1 MKVFFLCGGVGKRMI
16 PITKDKFLLPF
27 LGKTL
32 LEHQIERAVEAG
44 VEEFVVVANAHNS
57 DQVREVFSIFPKVK
71 VQFALQKEARGM
83 ADALLEARRFLHGE
97 VLVVSPNDLVE
108 TSAYSNLI
116 QARKSS
122 DGFAYLLARRV
133 QEYFPGGYLI
143 VGNDGMLEHI
153 VEKPES
159 GTEPSDLI
167 NLVLHLHT
175 DMQEFL
181 KCVESVSTNS
191 DDAYERGLD
200 IVVKEGHH
208 VRVVEYDGLWQAIKY
223 PWHILGAMEQLLFQA
238 EGYVSSQAE
247 ISDRAVISGK
257 VIIES
262 GVRVFDNAVIRGP
275 CYIGR
280 DSIIGNGA
288 LVRDFAHIG
297 ERCVVGFGTE
307 IKHSY
312 IGDDCW
318 FHMNYMGD
326 SVVGSRCS
334 FGAGTVT
341 ANLRFDEGEVCVKIA
356 DKICGTGREK
366 LGAFIGDDSRTGV
379 NVSLMP
385 GVRVGPRAVVGSHVC
400 LSKDLGEDMA
410 AFAQGEV
417 RVMKRETALDFDK
430 RNDFRRKL
438 EG

>member
-1 MKVFFLCGGVGKRMI
+1 MKVFFLCGGVGKRMV
-16 PITKDKFLLPF
+16 PINKDKFLLTF

-44 VEEFVVVANAHNS
+44 VDEFVVVTSAHSS
-57 DQVREVFSIFPKVK
+57 DEVRKVFSIFPKVK

-83 ADALLEARRFLHGE
+83 ADALLEARQFLQGD
-97 VLVVSPNDLVE
+97 VLVVNPNDLVE

-122 DGFAYLLARRV
+122 DGFTYLLARRV

-143 VGNDGMLEHI
+143 VGNDGILEHI
-153 VEKPES
+153 IEKPEP

-175 DMQEFL
+175 DIQEFL
-181 KCVESVSTNS
+181 KRIELASMNS
-191 DDAYERGLD
+191 DDAYERALD
-200 IVVKEGHH
+200 IVVKEG
-208 VRVVEYDGLWQAIKY
+208 RQIKVVEYDGLWQAIKY
-223 PWHILGAMEQLLFQA
+223 PWHILGAMEQLLSQA
-238 EGYVSSQAE
+238 EGYVSPQAK
-247 ISDRAVISGK
+247 ISDRAVIEGK

-262 GVRVFDNAVIRGP
+262 GVKVFENAVIKGP

-280 DSIIGNGA
+280 DSIVGNGA

-297 ERCVVGFGTE
+297 ERCTVGFGTE

-326 SVVGSRCS
+326 SIIGSRCS

-341 ANLRFDEGEVCVKIA
+341 ANLRFDEGEIRVKVAEKVCS
-356 DKICGTGREK
+356 TGLEK

-385 GVRVGPRAVVGSHVC
+385 GVKVGPRSIVGSHAC
-400 LSKDLGEDMA
+400 LSRDLGEDMA
-410 AFAQGEV
+410 AFAQGEL
-417 RVMKRETALDFDK
+417 KIIERETALDFDK
-430 RNDFRRKL
+430 RNDYKKKL

>member
-16 PITKDKFLLPF
+16 PITKDKFLLRF

-44 VEEFVVVANAHNS
+44 VEEFVVVTSAHSS
-57 DQVREVFSIFPKVK
+57 DEVREIFSLFPKVK

-83 ADALLEARRFLHGE
+83 ADALLEARHFLQGD

-116 QARKSS
+116 QARTSS
-122 DGFAYLLARRV
+122 DSFTYLLARRV
-133 QEYFPGGYLI
+133 QKYFPGGYLI
-143 VGNDGMLEHI
+143 TGNDGILEHI
-153 VEKPES
+153 IEKPEP
-159 GTEPSDLI
+159 GTEPSNLI

-175 DMQEFL
+175 DIQEFL
-181 KCVESVSTNS
+181 KHIESVDING

-208 VRVVEYDGLWQAIKY
+208 IRVVEYDGLWQAIKY
-223 PWHILGAMEQLLFQA
+223 PWHILGAMEQLLSQA
-238 EGYVSSQAE
+238 EGHISPQAE
-247 ISDRAVISGK
+247 ISDRAVIDGK

-262 GVRVFDNAVIRGP
+262 GVRVFENAVIKGP

-297 ERCVVGFGTE
+297 ERCIVGFGTE

-318 FHMNYMGD
+318 FHMNYIGD

-341 ANLRFDEGEVCVKIA
+341 ANLRFDEEEVMVKIA
-356 DKICGTGREK
+356 DKMHDTGLEK
-366 LGAFIGDDSRTGV
+366 LGAFIGDDSRTGI
-379 NVSLMP
+379 NVSFMP
-385 GVRVGPRAVVGSHVC
+385 GVKVGPRAVIGSHVC
-400 LSKDLGEDMA
+400 LSQDIGEDMA
-410 AFAQGEV
+410 AFAQGELQIT
-417 RVMKRETALDFDK
+417 KRETNLDFDK
-430 RNDFRRKL
+430 RNDFKRKL